1 MHAKIFFS
9 VPVRILLLIV
19 CSACF
24 AVTACQTSSAVDVIQ
39 EDTAFAHRAV
49 IKLLDTMVDDVRLK
63 TLPQMWKNQD
73 QSLLFPENSESIIA
87 TRDKIPQLRL
97 YLDAYLHTAYS
108 VVSNVYEDTVEYLAL
123 LVDNTKIEDPY
134 DIIQGRPYA
143 ATALFFSQH
152 AESIRSFV
160 QSSIQSTS
168 GQLLSSW
175 LAVESRYDMYT
186 KATNNLSTLLEPEDT
201 GFSSIDP
208 IPTIVETLFKEMQ
221 RMMETEET
229 IIRATANAYD
239 SPELRLFAPSGR
251 Q

>member
-1 MHAKIFFS
+1 M
-9 VPVRILLLIV
+9 
-19 CSACF
+19 
-24 AVTACQTSSAVDVIQ
+24 Q
-39 EDTAFAHRAV
+39 EDTELARKAV
-49 IKLLDTMVDDVRLK
+49 VKLLDTMVDDVRLK

-73 QSLLFPENSESIIA
+73 QSSLFPENSEPIIA

-97 YLDAYLHTAYS
+97 YLDAYLHTTFS
-108 VVSNVYEDTVEYLAL
+108 VASTVYEDTVEYLAL
-123 LVDNTKIEDPY
+123 LVDNTEIEDPY
-134 DIIQGRPYA
+134 DIIRGRPYA

-160 QSSIQSTS
+160 RSSIQNTS
-168 GQLLSSW
+168 ERLLSSW

-186 KATNNLSTLLEPEDT
+186 KATNNLSTLLGPEDT

-229 IIRATANAYD
+229 MIRATANAYD